1 MNIEIKNC
9 NNIDYGNINIEEG
22 TLNLKYA
29 LNGTGKSTIAKAIS
43 FANNETQLQR
53 LLPFKYREKN
63 DMKSEIQ
70 GIPNGYS
77 CYIFNED
84 YVNQYEFQKTELIQ
98 NTFEV
103 FIKTPE
109 YVVLQEK
116 IEELLK
122 DTKDLFIDNNVL
134 NEVYHQLDG
143 TDIVYGNTEYT
154 TGENRESKNEP
165 PNFRFLY
172 VSSFSHQSTFIRTK
186 LLKLTPYDESLK
198 IVADWKF
205 FLQSLIMENRT
216 FKSIDVKISLYDVT
230 GISSTNKSLYEIER
244 DQVLLS
250 LIPRWML
257 EDYHKLIYGESW
269 EERLFI
275 EIRNSRYVSFFYSV
289 NVCLIRML
297 AIFKKG
303 SNWIKK
309 YPIKLN
315 KKKR

>member
-1 MNIEIKNC
+1 MNK
-9 NNIDYGNINIEEG
+9 GVVQ
-22 TLNLKYA
+22 A
-29 LNGTGKSTIAKAIS
+29 NG
-43 FANNETQLQR
+43 E
-53 LLPFKYREKN
+53 Y
-63 DMKSEIQ
+63 
-70 GIPNGYS
+70 
-77 CYIFNED
+77 CIFMNAG
-84 YVNQYEFQKTELIQ
+84 
-98 NTFEV
+98 
-103 FIKTPE
+103 
-109 YVVLQEK
+109 
-116 IEELLK
+116 
-122 DTKDLFIDNNVL
+122 DLFIDNNVL

>member
-1 MNIEIKNC
+1 MKVSVITINYNNCLGLQHTIESVVNQTYKNFEYIVIDGGSTDGSIDVIKKYADR
-9 NNIDYGNINIEEG
+9 IDYWQSEPDKGIYNAMNKG
-22 TLNLKYA
+22 VVQA
-29 LNGTGKSTIAKAIS
+29 NG
-43 FANNETQLQR
+43 E
-53 LLPFKYREKN
+53 Y
-63 DMKSEIQ
+63 
-70 GIPNGYS
+70 
-77 CYIFNED
+77 CIFMNAG
-84 YVNQYEFQKTELIQ
+84 
-98 NTFEV
+98 
-103 FIKTPE
+103 
-109 YVVLQEK
+109 
-116 IEELLK
+116 
-122 DTKDLFIDNNVL
+122 DLFIDNNVL

>member
-1 MNIEIKNC
+1 MKVSVITINYNNCFGLRHTIESVVNQTYKNFEYIVIDGGSTDGSIDVIKKYADR
-9 NNIDYGNINIEEG
+9 IDYWQSEPDKGIYNAMNKG
-22 TLNLKYA
+22 VVQA
-29 LNGTGKSTIAKAIS
+29 NG
-43 FANNETQLQR
+43 E
-53 LLPFKYREKN
+53 Y
-63 DMKSEIQ
+63 
-70 GIPNGYS
+70 
-77 CYIFNED
+77 CIFMNAG
-84 YVNQYEFQKTELIQ
+84 
-98 NTFEV
+98 
-103 FIKTPE
+103 
-109 YVVLQEK
+109 
-116 IEELLK
+116 
-122 DTKDLFIDNNVL
+122 DLFIDNNVL